1 MKELQELEGHDLQTS
16 VGESRMCNQAQQ
28 EKGFRAL
35 AWTLWTYGSAQHNDS
50 RKVEWPYSS
59 KQPQIENRQICV
71 ADVANKFAVRNY

>member
-1 MKELQELEGHDLQTS
+1 MINGCDITCFGDILDKMKELEELEGHDLQTS

-50 RKVEWPYSS
+50 IKVE
-59 KQPQIENRQICV
+59 
-71 ADVANKFAVRNY
+71 